1 MARSL
6 RAAGPCRNFIAAFI
20 AAIVIAWLCA
30 TFDVSSSLA
39 VSLFLMRMRSRSFSK
54 WYALSEKAGRR
65 SKPSTDDPAGAQAA
79 GSMLCVSN
87 TSAEGQQC
95 GKQMQRPVQPIMSV
109 EAAKVNVTVAMLL
122 PGLRFPI
129 VINA

>member
-1 MARSL
+1 
-6 RAAGPCRNFIAAFI
+6 
-20 AAIVIAWLCA
+20 
-30 TFDVSSSLA
+30 
-39 VSLFLMRMRSRSFSK
+39 
-54 WYALSEKAGRR
+54 
-65 SKPSTDDPAGAQAA
+65 
-79 GSMLCVSN
+79 MLCVSN